1 MAKDLNEL
9 RAVLDK
15 LDAMVKSMSEMDAEI
30 LDFVEA
36 NYPDALNDQ
45 KVLQAFKNIGDAE
58 DELQRQLSLLR
69 SRLAANIA
77 ELNGS
82 APLV

>member
-15 LDAMVKSMSEMDAEI
+15 MDAVVKNMSEMDSEI
-30 LDFVEA
+30 LEFVDA

-69 SRLAANIA
+69 SRLAANIP
-77 ELNGS
+77 ELAG
-82 APLV
+82 

>member
-15 LDAMVKSMSEMDAEI
+15 LDAKVKSMSEMDAEI

-36 NYPDALNDQ
+36 HYPDALNDQ

-58 DELQRQLSLLR
+58 DELQRQLSLLL
-69 SRLAANIA
+69 SRLAANIP
-77 ELNGS
+77 ELNG
-82 APLV
+82 

>member
-15 LDAMVKSMSEMDAEI
+15 MEEIVKSMSEMDSEI
-30 LDFVEA
+30 LDFVDA
-36 NYPDALNDQ
+36 NYPAALNDQ

-58 DELQRQLSLLR
+58 DELQRQLGLLR
-69 SRLAANIA
+69 SRLAANIP
-77 ELNGS
+77 ELNG
-82 APLV
+82 

>member
-36 NYPDALNDQ
+36 HYPDAH
-45 KVLQAFKNIGDAE
+45 
-58 DELQRQLSLLR
+58 
-69 SRLAANIA
+69 
-77 ELNGS
+77 
-82 APLV
+82 